1 MSTPAFITLLLASVC
16 SVYIIQVAANLP
28 RYLEIHFRLSAS
40 TANVMAGKF
49 YLAHCSGG
57 TGMTLGELLSC
68 CNSSERK

>member
-1 MSTPAFITLLLASVC
+1 MSTPALITLLLASVC

-49 YLAHCSGG
+49 YFAHSSGVKG
-57 TGMTLGELLSC
+57 
-68 CNSSERK
+68 